1 MAEFIMRR
9 LSTSILT
16 LILVSI
22 LVFGGTELLPGD
34 VASQLLGQ
42 NATPQAVAAVRQE
55 LHLNQS
61 PFVAYLQWAGGA
73 LHGNFGRSLVSG
85 QPVASELGIR
95 LRNTLLIAVLA
106 IVIGVTLSLILGII
120 AALTRDRLPDLVIS
134 IGSLIGMSI
143 PEFVVATVL
152 VLLFSVTWH
161 LFPAVVVADPNAP
174 IAQLIPSI
182 WLPALTLTIV
192 MAAYIIR
199 MIRTSMID
207 VMASEYVATARL
219 RGLSERR
226 IVLRHALPSA
236 LAPTLNVVALTI
248 AWVVGGVVVV
258 ENVFNYPGIGT
269 YAVQAVH
276 DRDLPA
282 LQALG
287 LLGALTY
294 VGANFLADLLAMG
307 FNPRLRST
315 SR

>member
-1 MAEFIMRR
+1 MAGFITRR
-9 LSTSILT
+9 LSASILT

-22 LVFGGTELLPGD
+22 LVFAATELLPGD

-42 NATPQAVAAVRQE
+42 NATPQSVAAVRQE

-61 PFVAYLQWAGGA
+61 PFAAYLQWVGGA
-73 LHGNFGRSLVSG
+73 LHGDFGQSLASG
-85 QPVASELGIR
+85 QSVAYELGIR
-95 LRNTLLIAVLA
+95 LRNTLLIAVVA
-106 IVIGVTLSLILGII
+106 ILIGVTLSLMLGII

-143 PEFVVATVL
+143 PEFVIATLL
-152 VLLFSVTWH
+152 VLLFSVHWQ
-161 LFPAVVVADPNAP
+161 LFPAVVVAEPNAP
-174 IAQLIPSI
+174 ISQLVSSI

-219 RGLSERR
+219 RGLSETRV
-226 IVLRHALPSA
+226 VLRHALPSA

-248 AWVVGGVVVV
+248 AWIVGGVVVV

-269 YAVQAVH
+269 FAVQAVH
-276 DRDLPA
+276 NRDLPI

-287 LLGALTY
+287 LLGAVTY
-294 VGANFLADLLAMG
+294 VGANFLADLLAMV
-307 FNPRLRST
+307 FNPRLRSM